1 MFDPPPK
8 VDSGVIRLLRKKDFS
23 LPVDEKFFFRV
34 VKTAFNQRR
43 KMLRSSLKS
52 LNLSDSLKEE
62 PIFAKR
68 PEQLS
73 VQEFILLTQKIASNG
88 I

>member
-1 MFDPPPK
+1 
-8 VDSGVIRLLRKKDFS
+8 
-23 LPVDEKFFFRV
+23 
-34 VKTAFNQRR
+34 
-43 KMLRSSLKS
+43 

-62 PIFAKR
+62 PIFARR